1 MQHRPTS
8 AASPRLAL
16 TLVAL
21 ALTTCD
27 TIDSHT
33 ARQAQEQLVGMSRP
47 EFFAC
52 AGLPNRSQMIEG
64 AEYDTWDFQPF
75 TPDNS
80 FSATLPL
87 LGGIAFGSGGSC
99 HVTGIFRNNRLE
111 ALNYA
116 GDTGGILGHVA
127 ECVTIVNHC
136 LDNAKPATG
145 KY

>member
-1 MQHRPTS
+1 MAFS
-8 AASPRLAL
+8 AMSL
-16 TLVAL
+16 TN
-21 ALTTCD
+21 CD

-52 AGLPNRSQMIEG
+52 AGLPNRTLPIDGQ
-64 AEYDTWDFQPF
+64 EYDTWDFQPF

-87 LGGIAFGSGGSC
+87 IGGIAFGSGGSC
-99 HVTGIFRNNRLE
+99 HATAIFQNNRLM
-111 ALNYA
+111 AINYA
-116 GDTGGILGHVA
+116 GDTGGILGHAA
-127 ECVTIVNHC
+127 ECVSIVNHC
-136 LDNAKPATG
+136 MNSAKPATG

>member
-52 AGLPNRSQMIEG
+52 AGLPNRSLPIEG
-64 AEYDTWDFQPF
+64 AEYDT
-75 TPDNS
+75 
-80 FSATLPL
+80 
-87 LGGIAFGSGGSC
+87 
-99 HVTGIFRNNRLE
+99 
-111 ALNYA
+111 
-116 GDTGGILGHVA
+116 
-127 ECVTIVNHC
+127 
-136 LDNAKPATG
+136 
-145 KY
+145 